1 VSSSSTQEAV
11 GVHQS
16 NEDGRFRPSSTF
28 RTLATHPAVWIG
40 LIDVALIL
48 IFGAISPGHAFFNGG
63 NFTNMALDSAEVV
76 LIAAA
81 ISLLLGAAE
90 LDISVGA
97 NVILSSVVGGKVM
110 VSLAA
115 TSEQAVNGQYPHLT
129 LALCVGI
136 PAALLTGALFGLV
149 NGLIVTQLKVNSFI
163 TTLGMLGIGTGL
175 SLVLTGG
182 ADIEGIPT
190 PFQTG
195 FGVNTVFAIPLP
207 AIVAVVMVAVFWF
220 VLAKTRFGLR
230 TLAIGSSRETATR
243 AGLRID
249 RHLIALFVL
258 VGFCAGIAGTIDL
271 SRFATTNLAGH
282 QTDALAAIAGAV
294 IGGTALFGGAVSV
307 PGAVFGAILAVILET
322 GLVIQGLSPFY
333 QLISVGAILIG
344 AVFIRGYQA
353 EERKGGR
360 LSNLTTLSIHR
371 IASPRV
377 QLTKSTREE
386 I

>member
-1 VSSSSTQEAV
+1 VSTSPTEEAV
-11 GVHQS
+11 GVHPT
-16 NEDGRFRPSSTF
+16 EGDERFRSSSPL
-28 RTLATHPAVWIG
+28 RTLWTLPAVWIG

-48 IFGAISPGHAFFNGG
+48 IFGAISPGHAFFNRA
-63 NFTNMALDSAEVV
+63 NFTNMALDSAQVV

-110 VSLAA
+110 VHLAA
-115 TSEQAVNGQYPHLT
+115 TSEQAVNGEYPHLA

-136 PAALLTGALFGLV
+136 PAALLTGSVFGLV
-149 NGLIVTQLKVNSFI
+149 NGLIVTKLKVNSFI

-175 SLVLTGG
+175 SYVLTGG

-190 PFQTG
+190 PFQTS
-195 FGVNTVFAIPLP
+195 FGVNTVFSIPMP
-207 AIVAVVMVAVFWF
+207 AIVTAVVVVGVWF
-220 VLAKTRFGLR
+220 ALAKTRFGLR

-249 RHLIALFVL
+249 RHVIALFVF
-258 VGFCAGIAGTIDL
+258 VGFCAGIAGVIDL

-333 QLISVGAILIG
+333 QLIAVGAVLIA
-344 AVFIRGYQA
+344 AVYVRGRQA

-360 LSNLTTLSIHR
+360 LKNLSMLAHRRAAPRFSMTDTTKEG
-371 IASPRV
+371 
-377 QLTKSTREE
+377 T
-386 I
+386 